1 VALWDAEAEWIEMRL
16 RATRAMRVRLAGL
29 DLDVT
34 FAAGEELHTEVSA
47 KFTRTRV
54 ETELAEAGFELT
66 RWLTDPAGR
75 FAVSLARA
83 AG

>member
-1 VALWDAEAEWIEMRL
+1 MRL
-16 RATRAMRVRLAGL
+16 RATRAMRVRLAAL

-34 FAAGEELHTEVSA
+34 FERGEELRTEVSA
-47 KFTRTRV
+47 KFTWPGVTA
-54 ETELAEAGFELT
+54 ELAEAGFELVK
-66 RWLTDPAGR
+66 WFTDPKGR